1 MEKLVYIYL
10 GKNFLKIFYKNL
22 EPIRKKNWN
31 LILYIFN
38 LPIFIYIKIDID
50 FTFLKKKFF
59 ILLFILSKM
68 TTKNRIILENE
79 QVEELV
85 LNKPVEEMTT
95 EERRIA
101 DEYVEAMLEDV
112 EEFIDSYLNH

>member
-1 MEKLVYIYL
+1 MKL
-10 GKNFLKIFYKNL
+10 FFYFY
-22 EPIRKKNWN
+22 P
-31 LILYIFN
+31 LY
-38 LPIFIYIKIDID
+38 Y
-50 FTFLKKKFF
+50 
-59 ILLFILSKM
+59 SKM

-112 EEFIDSYLNH
+112 EEFIDDYLNH

>member
-1 MEKLVYIYL
+1 
-10 GKNFLKIFYKNL
+10 
-22 EPIRKKNWN
+22 
-31 LILYIFN
+31 
-38 LPIFIYIKIDID
+38 
-50 FTFLKKKFF
+50 
-59 ILLFILSKM
+59 M

-101 DEYVEAMLEDV
+101 DEYVDAMLEDV

>member
-1 MEKLVYIYL
+1 
-10 GKNFLKIFYKNL
+10 
-22 EPIRKKNWN
+22 
-31 LILYIFN
+31 
-38 LPIFIYIKIDID
+38 
-50 FTFLKKKFF
+50 
-59 ILLFILSKM
+59 M

-112 EEFIDSYLNH
+112 EEFIDDYLNH